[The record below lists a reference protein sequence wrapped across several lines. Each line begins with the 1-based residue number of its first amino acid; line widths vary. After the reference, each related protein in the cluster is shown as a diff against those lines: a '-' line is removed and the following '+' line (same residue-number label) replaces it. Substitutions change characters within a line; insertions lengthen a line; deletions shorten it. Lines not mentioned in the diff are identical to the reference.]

1 MIATLFKDIFYEP
14 LYNGLIFL
22 FHLLPWADA
31 GIIVIL
37 FTILV
42 KLILFPLSKK
52 SIETQMVMKKIQP
65 ELEALKKKHKDD
77 REGQARAM
85 MALYKEKKLNP
96 LAGIFLVLIQ
106 IPIILALYWVF
117 LNGGLPKVDTG
128 LLYYFV
134 PEPNVI
140 SMNFLGL
147 LDISQK
153 SLLVAI
159 LSGVSQFFQMRYAL
173 PATPAKSDK
182 PSFKDDLARS
192 MSLQMKYVMPVFIIV
207 IAYQLPAVVGL
218 YWVTSNLFAIGQEIV
233 VRRKYRL
240 DQKPAQA

>member
-1 MIATLFKDIFYEP
+1 MISTLFQAIFYKP

-22 FHLLPWADA
+22 FHVLPWADA
-31 GIIVIL
+31 GLIVIL
-37 FTILV
+37 FTVLV

-52 SIETQMVMKKIQP
+52 SVETQMIMKKIQP
-65 ELEALKKKHKDD
+65 ELDALKNKHKDN
-77 REGQARAM
+77 REEQARAM

-96 LAGIFLVLIQ
+96 LAGIFLVIIQ

-117 LNGGLPKVDTG
+117 LNGGLPQVNAG
-128 LLYYFV
+128 LLYNFV
-134 PEPNVI
+134 PVPDLI
-140 SMNFLGL
+140 SMNFFGL

-153 SLLVAI
+153 SIFVALLA
-159 LSGVSQFFQMRYAL
+159 GVSQFFQMRYAL

-192 MSLQMKYVMPVFIIV
+192 MSMQMKYVMPVFIII
-207 IAYQLPAVVGL
+207 IAYQLPAVVGF

-233 VRRKYRL
+233 VRRRYRL
-240 DQKPAQA
+240 DQKPA

>member
-1 MIATLFKDIFYEP
+1 MIPTLFKDIFYEP

-52 SIETQMVMKKIQP
+52 SVETQMVMKKIQP
-65 ELEALKKKHKDD
+65 ELDALKKKHKDD

-134 PEPNVI
+134 PVPDGI

>member
-1 MIATLFKDIFYEP
+1 MLMEFFKAVFYEP

-22 FHLLPWADA
+22 FDVMPWADA
-31 GIIVIL
+31 GLMVIL

-42 KLILFPLSKK
+42 KLILFPLSRK
-52 SIETQMVMKKIQP
+52 SVETQMVMKQIQP
-65 ELEALKKKHKDD
+65 ELDSLKKKYKDD

-106 IPIILALYWVF
+106 IPIILSLYFVF
-117 LNGGLPKVDTG
+117 LNGGLPEVNIDI
-128 LLYYFV
+128 LYSFV
-134 PEPNVI
+134 PIPEMI

-153 SLLVAI
+153 SLVLAI

-173 PATPAKSDK
+173 PATPPKSDK

-192 MSLQMKYVMPVFIIV
+192 MSLQMKYVMPIFIIF
-207 IAYQLPAVVGL
+207 IAYQLPAVIGL

-240 DQKPAQA
+240 DQKPA